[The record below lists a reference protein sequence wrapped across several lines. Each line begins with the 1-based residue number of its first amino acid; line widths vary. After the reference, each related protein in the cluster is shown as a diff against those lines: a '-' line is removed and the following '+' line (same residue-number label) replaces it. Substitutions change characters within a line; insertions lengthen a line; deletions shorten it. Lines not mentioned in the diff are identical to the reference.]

1 MADGSAPTRY
11 AATNIM
17 VVADMEMTGPNPQ
30 DHYPLEISLRLVTT
44 HDMNEIAHYHSL
56 IHLPHHHQVDLREGS
71 FSSRYHAEL
80 IQQARA
86 CTKTLRQVEDEILV
100 FMGRFIFNLYQE
112 RHRFKQGEIPEY
124 PILTGGGISKD
135 KGFIAAHWPRWN
147 TLLSPH
153 VIDVTSIMEFARR
166 CFPHLYHHQPRKTES
181 VHRAA
186 YDSAEVLTLL
196 RFYHIHF
203 NHQLQTIAMSNASP
217 MALTE
222 PTPMD
227 TYMKTRQQGLDF
239 IPQQPQPPAAI
250 SAAAPPPA
258 AGDISMPPTSG
269 PGIPPSQVIGAGGP
283 TGPGGAQ
290 PTA

>member
-1 MADGSAPTRY
+1 
-11 AATNIM
+11 
-17 VVADMEMTGPNPQ
+17 
-30 DHYPLEISLRLVTT
+30 
-44 HDMNEIAHYHSL
+44 MNEIAHYHSL

-86 CTKTLRQVEDEILV
+86 CTKTLDKSKMKFWCLWVGS
-100 FMGRFIFNLYQE
+100 FFNLYQE

-124 PILTGGGISKD
+124 HIDGGGISKD
-135 KGFIAAHWPRWN
+135 KGLLRSLA
-147 TLLSPH
+147 TLEYPLKSN

-203 NHQLQTIAMSNASP
+203 NHQLSNHCH
-217 MALTE
+217 E
-222 PTPMD
+222 
-227 TYMKTRQQGLDF
+227 QC
-239 IPQQPQPPAAI
+239 
-250 SAAAPPPA
+250 
-258 AGDISMPPTSG
+258 
-269 PGIPPSQVIGAGGP
+269 
-283 TGPGGAQ
+283 
-290 PTA
+290 